1 MADDACTPPRLA
13 LLGDSFLYACH
24 SLRSRACRHSA
35 TIVCALTPTP
45 LTVCVGRQRWTGR
58 LLAVRPFVARSI
70 DSEGQPQALLD
81 LEPTHLRF
89 NSFCTDGPAVRVLDD
104 TRFAGLLHCAR
115 AFAAGELTGR
125 RLQASVQFQLQAV
138 ADSLA
143 PLRPLDARVLSMMAA
158 LRLDPSRSLNA
169 LAEAVALSPAH
180 ASHTFAD
187 SLGITVRQYALAVKI
202 QRAAMFFG
210 SGRALTDIAQLSGFT
225 DSAHLARVWTRC
237 YGASPSH
244 YFAARGQAAPAQ
256 VDHAW
261 RQTVRLAAA

>member
-1 MADDACTPPRLA
+1 MADDSCALPRLA
-13 LLGDSFLYACH
+13 LLGDSFLFACEGIC
-24 SLRSRACRHSA
+24 SQACRHSV
-35 TIVCALTPTP
+35 TLVCALTPTP
-45 LTVCVGRQRWTGR
+45 VTLRVGRQRWAGR

-70 DSEGQPQALLD
+70 DSHGQPLALLD
-81 LEPTHLRF
+81 LEPSHLRF
-89 NSFCTDGPAVRVLDD
+89 NSFCTDGNAVRVLDD
-104 TRFAGLLHCAR
+104 RRYDGLLQCAR

-158 LRLDPSRSLNA
+158 LRLDPSRSLTE

-180 ASHTFAD
+180 ASHTFTE

-237 YGASPSH
+237 YGASPSR
-244 YFAARGQAAPAQ
+244 YFAARGQAALAQ

-261 RQTVRLAAA
+261 RQTVRLAAV